1 MDGPAAA
8 PDRSP
13 RGGTVRYKS
22 VVARYL
28 PAALLAVSV
37 MAVQPSASPATAAVI
52 SNSGDARRNGWYPD
66 QTSLTPALVSSGTFG
81 QLFSTPIVGQVYA
94 QPLVVNDLVF
104 VATEANWIYGIDAV
118 NGAVRWSRNVG
129 TPWNPQDVACG
140 DLVPEVGITGTP
152 AIDDQTGTAYFVAKT
167 YTVGPGTAV
176 RWRMHAVDVTT
187 GIERAGFPV
196 TIQGVADNNPAQPFT
211 PVTQHQRPGLLL
223 MDGVV
228 YAAFGGHCD
237 APPFR
242 GWVVG
247 VSTAG
252 QIRAMFSTRAG
263 DAAASGNGIWHS
275 EMNAS
280 GGEPVHFV
288 QMWVLPDEFGL
299 DPGYDQADV
308 GVELAAGGLIPIAS
322 GDPATDS
329 AIRIAN
335 RSATLWVARLSRGR
349 RVSLPRG
356 RFTHLFVTEGVIGV
370 GEESVG
376 VGDAIR
382 GIDMGGVEIVGTS
395 DGAAEALVWVM
406 DKTVGE

>member
-1 MDGPAAA
+1 M
-8 PDRSP
+8 RSRP
-13 RGGTVRYKS
+13 GGRACCS
-22 VVARYL
+22 ARPL
-28 PAALLAVSV
+28 TQGRHRALQVC
-37 MAVQPSASPATAAVI
+37 
-52 SNSGDARRNGWYPD
+52 R
-66 QTSLTPALVSSGTFG
+66 G

-140 DLVPEVGITGTP
+140 DLMPEVGITGTP

-275 EMNAS
+275 GSGLVSDRAGSIVFATGNAYTVD
-280 GGEPVHFV
+280 GG
-288 QMWVLPDEFGL
+288 MT
-299 DPGYDQADV
+299 
-308 GVELAAGGLIPIAS
+308 I
-322 GDPATDS
+322 
-329 AIRIAN
+329 
-335 RSATLWVARLSRGR
+335 
-349 RVSLPRG
+349 
-356 RFTHLFVTEGVIGV
+356 
-370 GEESVG
+370 
-376 VGDAIR
+376 
-382 GIDMGGVEIVGTS
+382 
-395 DGAAEALVWVM
+395 
-406 DKTVGE
+406 